1 MGRRKS
7 VTHIFGN
14 YDNIIDTNLSG
25 MGRPAAKVIEP
36 FSVHAIRRALV
47 DGASIVAGELGVWSS
62 TNANELAGLF
72 VQTSQ
77 SETSG
82 DELRPLLLAAS
93 RGARLLLADLQALN
107 LLPLADYGAKRK
119 RELIEAPLDGLLPS
133 INFSPELEK
142 TLSVGIFNGGTGFK
156 TGRVARMR
164 WLVLFAEYFLKYPQT
179 DRATAMKSPL
189 DFRTYVWAAP
199 GDKEQAQRQAILYLA
214 FPDYFLPIISVE
226 QRRLIRDAFAD
237 EYLGRDPDDVDVD
250 LHDIYEAVCESVGG
264 PVDFYDEP
272 WIDRWRR
279 PKTTAA
285 TPTDQVQHAW
295 RINGSNV
302 AGQDMVPTWLK
313 KSSASLAA
321 KFLRPVEP
329 DIAEDELKGFVE
341 QDYRS
346 SGYAARQAKVDEFY
360 SFLARMH
367 NNDLVVTVS
376 QGLMRFGT
384 VTGDAEYVKSSDG
397 RSNLRRPIHW
407 LPTVVPI
414 DRAPDELVAR
424 LSAQDDVVDLTQQ
437 IDTLTELMERRDS
450 GGHGRLHLP
459 DADAQLADKLNVPQ
473 QWLQQCIEL
482 LRDRPQ
488 MIFYGPPGTGKTY
501 IAQELGRH
509 LASQANVKLV
519 QFHPAYSYEDF
530 FEGYRPDAQ
539 SAGQIGY
546 QLKPGP
552 LRRIVDLANENR
564 DAVYVLIIDEINR
577 GNIAKIFGE
586 LYFLLEYRD
595 ETIDLMYSSGAFQL
609 PKNVVIIGT
618 MNTAD
623 RSIALVDSA
632 MRRRFAFRAL
642 HPTEPPTNGVLRS
655 WLSKQGLPGDNA
667 DLLDAL
673 NNRIDDEEFK
683 IGPSYFMRASVYK
696 PGGLQ
701 LMWESSIIPLLEE
714 FHFGDHDVDV
724 QSMYGLDKLRKI
736 TQTDSASAVDE
747 DASATD
753 SV

>member
-1 MGRRKS
+1 MN
-7 VTHIFGN
+7 V
-14 YDNIIDTNLSG
+14 DNDG
-25 MGRPAAKVIEP
+25 VFGRPEAAAVEKI
-36 FSVHAIRRALV
+36 
-47 DGASIVAGELGVWSS
+47 G
-62 TNANELAGLF
+62 
-72 VQTSQ
+72 
-77 SETSG
+77 
-82 DELRPLLLAAS
+82 
-93 RGARLLLADLQALN
+93 
-107 LLPLADYGAKRK
+107 
-119 RELIEAPLDGLLPS
+119 RELIDSAFGRDGSLLTPGQPVWTTDHLAELQHDYVNQPNLGSGGLIEKLDAQLATTSSGA
-133 INFSPELEK
+133 
-142 TLSVGIFNGGTGFK
+142 VQ
-156 TGRVARMR
+156 
-164 WLVLFAEYFLKYPQT
+164 LFAELLIMNVLPISNLGGQLTLQQVQAVLIRCDPPVAIPDEVKQALLEG
-179 DRATAMKSPL
+179 RAFHGGPAFGGNKPNQLAYLIAVSQHFKLLPEERRVDALTEPL
-189 DFRTYVWAAP
+189 VFRSEVDAIRSGQW
-199 GDKEQAQRQAILYLA
+199 AQRQALLYLA
-214 FPDYFLPIISVE
+214 FPNFFLPIVNPE
-226 QRRLIRDAFAD
+226 QRRLIRDTFAHD
-237 EYLGRDPDDVDVD
+237 YLGRSGGDVDEDLHVIYEKMVDRHGEVD
-250 LHDIYEAVCESVGG
+250 LYQS
-264 PVDFYDEP
+264 PWVDE
-272 WIDRWRR
+272 WRK
-279 PKTTAA
+279 PAA
-285 TPTDQVQHAW
+285 KAPDPTDQVQHAW
-295 RINGSNV
+295 RVNGSNV

-313 KSSASLAA
+313 KSSTSLAA

-329 DIAEDELKGFVE
+329 GVTEDELKGYVE

-346 SGYAARQAKVDEFY
+346 SGYAARQAKLDEFY
-360 SFLARMH
+360 SFLTRMH

-376 QGLMRFGT
+376 QGLMRFGKI
-384 VTGDAEYVKSSDG
+384 TGDAEYVKSSDG

-414 DRAPDELVAR
+414 ERVPDELVAR

-437 IDTLTELMERRDS
+437 IDTLTELMERRDA

-459 DADAQLADKLNVPQ
+459 DADTQLAGKLNVPQ

-509 LASQANVKLV
+509 LASHANVKLV

-642 HPTEPPTNGVLRS
+642 HPTESPTNGVLRQ

-724 QSMYGLDKLRKI
+724 RSMYGLDKLRKI
-736 TQTDSASAVDE
+736 TQTEPPSAIE
-747 DASATD
+747 DDAPTTD
-753 SV
+753 SE